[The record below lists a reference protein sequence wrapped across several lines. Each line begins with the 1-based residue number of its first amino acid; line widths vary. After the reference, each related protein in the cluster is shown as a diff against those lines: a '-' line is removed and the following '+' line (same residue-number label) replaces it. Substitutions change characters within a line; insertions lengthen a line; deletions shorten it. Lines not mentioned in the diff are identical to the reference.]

1 MGGGREVMCVM
12 CEGGG
17 GISLMC
23 VWGHECDVCVG
34 GGGEVMCVR
43 GHVVR
48 PGPGSSCTRQ

>member
-34 GGGEVMCVR
+34 GGGGGDVCEGAC
-43 GHVVR
+43 GQAW
-48 PGPGSSCTRQ
+48 SRQ